1 MDNEESNKVKLECDF
16 EEILYELFCKRSLG
30 FFPCA
35 AVCLAFAEEMVFA
48 PIYLTEGNVQVLIP
62 DTVDWTPASIN
73 LPIAVH
79 NFRLYLT
86 PA

>member
-1 MDNEESNKVKLECDF
+1 MSCFIKGVSVSFLA
-16 EEILYELFCKRSLG
+16 LL
-30 FFPCA
+30 PCR
-35 AVCLAFAEEMVFA
+35 AFAEEMVFA